1 MDSME
6 REITVAVEVLM
17 PKLGMTMEEGR
28 LTEWTKS
35 DRDEVETGEIICII
49 ETDKVTYEVES
60 PAGGLLLILQEPAD
74 GIKVGTRIGYIA
86 ENAEAY
92 EKIKQEGGGPA
103 PPERAVEAPAD
114 AEKAAESPAEAAS
127 ARKEAPK
134 GKLRASPAAR
144 ALAGKLGISISG
156 IQGTGPNG
164 RITTGDVKKAGAAP
178 AARPAEPR
186 AAGEVHASAGA
197 RRLAREKG
205 MDLAGIPGTG
215 PNARIT
221 RRDVLRALRQGGAAA
236 AAAHAAEAGAAV
248 QRGGRRLAREEPM
261 STIRH
266 TISCRMMDSLECSA
280 QMTAFGEWDVTE
292 LMKLRQ
298 VMNGQMA
305 ESGLK
310 VTFPGLMVFL
320 LARVL
325 KEMPV
330 FNASV
335 EDRKILYWADVNI
348 GVAVSVGENLVV
360 PVIRGAD
367 RKTIS
372 GIQETMNDLIE
383 RARSRKLMPD
393 DMEGGTFTLSNVG
406 SYGSKWETV
415 ILNPPEVAL
424 LGIGAVEKKPVVI
437 GDSIEIRQI
446 MPISFTFDHRI
457 IDGATAGRFR
467 QRMKSLVENPG
478 MLITCFPEDEE
489 A

>member
-1 MDSME
+1 
-6 REITVAVEVLM
+6 
-17 PKLGMTMEEGR
+17 
-28 LTEWTKS
+28 
-35 DRDEVETGEIICII
+35 
-49 ETDKVTYEVES
+49 
-60 PAGGLLLILQEPAD
+60 
-74 GIKVGTRIGYIA
+74 
-86 ENAEAY
+86 
-92 EKIKQEGGGPA
+92 
-103 PPERAVEAPAD
+103 
-114 AEKAAESPAEAAS
+114 
-127 ARKEAPK
+127 
-134 GKLRASPAAR
+134 
-144 ALAGKLGISISG
+144 
-156 IQGTGPNG
+156 
-164 RITTGDVKKAGAAP
+164 
-178 AARPAEPR
+178 
-186 AAGEVHASAGA
+186 
-197 RRLAREKG
+197 
-205 MDLAGIPGTG
+205 
-215 PNARIT
+215 
-221 RRDVLRALRQGGAAA
+221 
-236 AAAHAAEAGAAV
+236 
-248 QRGGRRLAREEPM
+248 M

-335 EDRKILYWADVNI
+335 EDRKILYWKDVNI